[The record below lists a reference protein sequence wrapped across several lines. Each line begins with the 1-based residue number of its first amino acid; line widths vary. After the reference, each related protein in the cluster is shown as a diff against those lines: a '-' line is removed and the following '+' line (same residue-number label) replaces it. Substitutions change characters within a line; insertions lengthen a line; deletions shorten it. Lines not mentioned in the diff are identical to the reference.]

1 MLLFCVCQS
10 HADLSSCR
18 ITSVLVARL
27 ILNLKIAG
35 AQDYIGDVPCRTYL
49 EDQTTLEDFII
60 GIVTNR
66 PEDLHISENSMLDED
81 SIIL

>member
-1 MLLFCVCQS
+1 M
-10 HADLSSCR
+10 
-18 ITSVLVARL
+18 ARL

-60 GIVTNR
+60 GIVANR